1 MFNTSFAQYWKP
13 RTQRNFCLTTDT
25 TGRSI
30 IVASLQ
36 ATLWSESGTRGD
48 LAAFV
53 SAARRA
59 HCHIA
64 NCLSRK
70 SFAHYVLF
78 ALSLTKFT
86 VHTMHIAHAILHTL
100 FCTVLHIFLCLYLA
114 WQSLPC
120 TPCID
125 YAHIILHRF
134 AQFATQQC
142 AEVSGLFQTSMDIV
156 ALTCHSFK

>member
-13 RTQRNFCLTTDT
+13 RTQRNFCLTTGT

-100 FCTVLHIFLCLYLA
+100 FCTVLQIFQCLYFSLA
-114 WQSLPC
+114 KFTVHTMHRLCAHYFAPFCAVCDSAVCRGERPLPDIHGHC
-120 TPCID
+120 GP
-125 YAHIILHRF
+125 HLP
-134 AQFATQQC
+134 QF
-142 AEVSGLFQTSMDIV
+142 
-156 ALTCHSFK
+156 